1 MADKKQTF
9 DFVIIGA
16 GSAGCVL
23 ANRLTEDEGI
33 SVLLLEA
40 GPEDTKPEIHIPMAQ
55 GFNLG
60 TELDWQYKTVPQK
73 HACFA
78 MKDNRAIWNKG
89 KVLGGSSSINGM
101 QYVRGCK
108 EDYDSWAR
116 LGAEG
121 WSYDEVLPYFLKSE
135 NNTNEEYLKTEY
147 HNKGGPLT
155 VSDVTPTCKF
165 SQVVM
170 EAAKELGLP
179 VKDVNNGIDQIA
191 FNYFQATIKDGK
203 RCSTAVAFLNPAK
216 MRANLTVWT
225 ETLATIIRI
234 VFEEKKATA
243 VEFLKSG
250 ENDIVYVNKEVIVS
264 AGSVASPQL
273 LMLSGVGPKAHLE
286 EMGIPVLCDLPVGE
300 NMQDH
305 IMIIMRNHGSGGG
318 IAKDC
323 LTTNAIEVA
332 GFIKTKEDI
341 PWPDIQVFYSPFY
354 NFGPNEKEISN
365 YADEFDEAL
374 EFTES
379 KEKIAERE
387 GLHFMPGL
395 LHPKSVGD
403 LKLKSRN
410 PLDDPLI
417 DPHYLEDPD
426 DVKTMIGGVR
436 FIQKLTGTKA
446 FRDFGITPT
455 YFKFDNCP
463 YEVDSDQYWEHV
475 VRHLTLTIWH
485 VCGTCKMGAKDDR
498 KAVVDPSLRVRGLD
512 NVRVVDASVMPH
524 ITSGNIN
531 APVIMIGEK
540 GADLIKQDLWS

>member
-1 MADKKQTF
+1 
-9 DFVIIGA
+9 
-16 GSAGCVL
+16 
-23 ANRLTEDEGI
+23 
-33 SVLLLEA
+33 
-40 GPEDTKPEIHIPMAQ
+40 
-55 GFNLG
+55 
-60 TELDWQYKTVPQK
+60 
-73 HACFA
+73 
-78 MKDNRAIWNKG
+78 MKDNRAVWNKG

-170 EAAKELGLP
+170 EGAKELGLA
-179 VKDVNNGIDQIA
+179 VKDVNNGIDQIG

-203 RCSTAVAFLNPAK
+203 RCSTAVGFLNPAK

-225 ETLATIIRI
+225 ETLATKI

-250 ENDIVYVNKEVIVS
+250 KNDIVYVNKEVIIS

-286 EMGIPVLCDLPVGE
+286 ELGIPVLCDLPVGE

-305 IMIIMRNHGSGGG
+305 IMIIMRNRGSGGG

-354 NFGPNEKEISN
+354 HHFGPNEKEISN
-365 YADEFDEAL
+365 YADEFDKAL

-387 GLHFMPGL
+387 GLNFLPGL

-436 FIQKLTGTKA
+436 FIQKLTATKA

-463 YEVDSDQYWEHV
+463 HEVDSDQYWEHV
-475 VRHLTLTIWH
+475 VRHLTSTIWH
-485 VCGTCKMGAKDDR
+485 VCGTCKMGAKDDP
-498 KAVVDPSLRVRGLD
+498 KAVVDPSLKVRGLD

-524 ITSGNIN
+524 ITSGNTN

-540 GADLIKQDLWS
+540 GADLIKQDL